1 MRTVWYA
8 VHEAGGEEEEEHN
21 FFFVFTAAR
30 FSGLLSILLVDSS
43 PPLEF

>member
-1 MRTVWYA
+1 MQFMKP
-8 VHEAGGEEEEEHN
+8 EEKKKN
-21 FFFVFTAAR
+21 NIYILFVFTASR